1 MHRATRDLDRYEPYR
16 ISLAMKAN
24 GLVFVS
30 GQAGIDEH
38 RPHRRAGDRAR
49 AAREGRSVRTRSV
62 DALLRT
68 LAGIE
73 DVELA

>member
-1 MHRATRDLDRYEPYR
+1 MHRATHDPDWYEPHR
-16 ISLAMKAN
+16 ISLAIKAN

-30 GQAGIDEH
+30 GQAGVDEH
-38 RPHRRAGDRAR
+38 RPHRRR
-49 AAREGRSVRTRSV
+49 GRSVRTRSV
-62 DALLRT
+62 DALLRP